1 MTWEEL
7 LEKAKELKYNAS
19 KYGDNSISLEKHGI
33 IFICNEEGKVGVIV
47 DGYRII
53 WFAVDR
59 TPDQTYQIILA
70 LED

>member
-7 LEKAKELKYNAS
+7 LEKAKKLKYRES
-19 KYGDNSISLEKHGI
+19 KYGDNQISLEKHGI
-33 IFICNEEGKVGVIV
+33 IFVCNGKGKVGVVV
-47 DGYRII
+47 DGYRIM

-59 TPDQTYQIILA
+59 TPDQMYQIMLA